1 MTQTPDVRQNLR
13 GVQFPASREELRSQA
28 ERNNAD
34 EDFLTI
40 IDDLPDGPFDTM
52 EAVIMAMNQVT
63 EPLGGE

>member
-1 MTQTPDVRQNLR
+1 MEAAMAQTLDVRQNLR
-13 GVQFPASREELRSQA
+13 GAQFPASREDLRRQA

-52 EAVIMAMNQVT
+52 GYRGNKS
-63 EPLGGE
+63 GN